1 MCRLPPEIGTPSY
14 DPRVS
19 SPWEPQRDGRDGQD
33 TPGPFASP
41 GGPSASP
48 TPPPTPSPDAP
59 PTSPPSSSDQPYS
72 SDPYGPSP
80 YALEPYSDPYAA
92 DRAQQN
98 PYGPQN
104 PYAQP
109 YPQDPYSGYP
119 SGTYSPYPQ
128 DPYSGYPSGTYSP
141 YPQGPYTP
149 ASYGAY
155 PSGPAVSGL
164 AVAALVCG
172 ILGFF
177 TAGVASIAAVIC
189 GHLAWRET
197 SSGQNTGHGMT
208 IAGLVLGY
216 IPIVGWI
223 LFWLFFI
230 VVGISSV

>member
-1 MCRLPPEIGTPSY
+1 M
-14 DPRVS
+14 S
-19 SPWEPQRDGRDGQD
+19 SPWEPQRDGREGQD
-33 TPGPFASP
+33 TPANFASP
-41 GGPSASP
+41 EDGPA
-48 TPPPTPSPDAP
+48 TPPP
-59 PTSPPSSSDQPYS
+59 SSEPYS
-72 SDPYGPSP
+72 SNPYGPSP
-80 YALEPYSDPYAA
+80 YALEPYADPYAA
-92 DRAQQN
+92 DRAHQQ
-98 PYGPQN
+98 QQ

-109 YPQDPYSGYP
+109 YAQDPYAAYP
-119 SGTYSPYPQ
+119 SAPY
-128 DPYSGYPSGTYSP
+128 TP

-149 ASYGAY
+149 ASYGSY
-155 PSGPAVSGL
+155 PSGPQVSGL

-230 VVGISSV
+230 VVRVSSV

>member
-1 MCRLPPEIGTPSY
+1 M
-14 DPRVS
+14 S
-19 SPWEPQRDGRDGQD
+19 SPWEPQRDSREGHD
-33 TPGPFASP
+33 TPAPFVPP
-41 GGPSASP
+41 GGTPSSSS
-48 TPPPTPSPDAP
+48 TPSPDAGQ
-59 PTSPPSSSDQPYS
+59 TTGQPSEPYS

-80 YALEPYSDPYAA
+80 YALEPYADPYAA
-92 DRAQQN
+92 DRAHQQ
-98 PYGPQN
+98 QQ

-109 YPQDPYSGYP
+109 YPQDPYGSGQYAQ
-119 SGTYSPYPQ
+119 PYAQPYAQ
-128 DPYSGYPSGTYSP
+128 DPYSAYPAASYTP

-149 ASYGAY
+149 ASYSSY
-155 PSGPAVSGL
+155 PTGPAVSGL

-223 LFWLFFI
+223 LFWLFFF
-230 VVGISSV
+230 VVGVSSL

>member
-1 MCRLPPEIGTPSY
+1 M
-14 DPRVS
+14 S

-33 TPGPFASP
+33 TPAPFASP

-48 TPPPTPSPDAP
+48 TPPPTPSPDSP
-59 PTSPPSSSDQPYS
+59 STSPPYA

-98 PYGPQN
+98 PYGQPN
-104 PYAQP
+104 PYAQDPYGQP

-119 SGTYSPYPQ
+119 SGA
-128 DPYSGYPSGTYSP
+128 YSP

-230 VVGISSV
+230 VVGVSSV